1 VGSRPRFI
9 ESALSSGVHATAF
22 YRRMPE
28 LEGLVTSDV
37 AEPHLHWSAPTVG
50 EWLASLGLALYSQK
64 FVEHEVT
71 GDLLEVMDKED
82 LRDLGVTLVGHR
94 LKLLRAVAAL
104 QQKSESESRSKML
117 WQADEVL
124 HRDGPLGWLS
134 FYLSCKSCVKG
145 TSKYKLTG
153 RAMVLARARTALLAR
168 LAFGCRAVPVAPAA
182 RRHLRTAHPSR
193 AARVPRPPLQ
203 EILSRED
210 RNLCSFSEPSTTT
223 RSIELGNVVG
233 VRYQHRSA
241 PCDCCCGC
249 TADDVFVEL
258 NHEIGLPPVAPLAV
272 RSGSGEQVAHLIQ
285 GAMEAAHGLH
295 GLHGGTSAQAA
306 HGSPV
311 PQAMVRSASNVDLR
325 RQAAAL
331 RA

>member
-1 VGSRPRFI
+1 MLLPGRRMETVVGSRPRFI

-153 RAMVLARARTALLAR
+153 RAMVLAHGPPRMPCLWLPRCARCSRGTSPTPTRSPIACRARPTSASPGDSISRGPQPVLVL
-168 LAFGCRAVPVAPAA
+168 RAEHHHA
-182 RRHLRTAHPSR
+182 
-193 AARVPRPPLQ
+193 
-203 EILSRED
+203 
-210 RNLCSFSEPSTTT
+210 
-223 RSIELGNVVG
+223 
-233 VRYQHRSA
+233 QHR
-241 PCDCCCGC
+241 
-249 TADDVFVEL
+249 T
-258 NHEIGLPPVAPLAV
+258 
-272 RSGSGEQVAHLIQ
+272 RQRRRRQVPASL
-285 GAMEAAHGLH
+285 GAMRLLLRLH
-295 GLHGGTSAQAA
+295 
-306 HGSPV
+306 
-311 PQAMVRSASNVDLR
+311 R
-325 RQAAAL
+325 R
-331 RA
+331 RRVH

>member
-1 VGSRPRFI
+1 MLLPGRRMETVVGSRPRFI

-153 RAMVLARARTALLAR
+153 RAM
-168 LAFGCRAVPVAPAA
+168 
-182 RRHLRTAHPSR
+182 
-193 AARVPRPPLQ
+193 

-249 TADDVFVEL
+249 TADDVFIEL